1 MKLLNHW
8 AWLLSPPK
16 FYGGGGSSTTT
27 TYNQTNPQQE
37 ALANVAQQ
45 KWDYY
50 QSKYVPLENKWIS
63 QVGNMDNQGN
73 HNDVTGLTANTLKQ
87 NNGPQTAGI
96 GDSMS
101 GQRMGLGNYATNAS
115 TQSADTTNADIG
127 VTNRMLQ
134 GEQGIVAMGTGQSMG
149 AINGLNSV
157 AEQSVAG
164 QNANA
169 KNAFDAQQATNGIYG
184 TGAGMSAATLI
195 NKGAK

>member
-1 MKLLNHW
+1 MKLLKYW
-8 AWLLSPPK
+8 SWLLLPPK

-27 TYNQTNPQQE
+27 TYNQSNPQQE

-50 QSKYVPLENKWIS
+50 QSKYVPLENEWFN
-63 QVGNMDNQGN
+63 QVGNMDSQGN
-73 HNDVTGLTANTLKQ
+73 HNDVTGLTVNTLKQ
-87 NNGPQTAGI
+87 SEGPQTAGI
-96 GDSMS
+96 GESMG
-101 GQRMGLGNYATNAS
+101 GQRMGLGNYTTNAN

-127 VTNRMLQ
+127 VTGRMLQ
-134 GEQGIVAMGTGQSMG
+134 GEQGIVAMGTGQSIG

-164 QNANA
+164 QNSNA

-184 TGAGMSAATLI
+184 TGAGMAAATLI
-195 NKGAK
+195 NQGAK